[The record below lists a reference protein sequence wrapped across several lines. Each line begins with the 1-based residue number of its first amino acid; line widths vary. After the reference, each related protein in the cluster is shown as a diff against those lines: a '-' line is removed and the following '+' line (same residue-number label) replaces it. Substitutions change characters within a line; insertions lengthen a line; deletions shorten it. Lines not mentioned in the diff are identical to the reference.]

1 MRLAAD
7 SGRRRTDARMLRL
20 LLIAALLWGANI
32 ATANQD
38 ALPGASR
45 DAGMLG
51 GSAHAFLRVDEAY
64 ALRAELRDAQVLVQ
78 WDIAPGYY
86 LYKERIGFKWKGK
99 DAAEAIVVTLPAG
112 EAHEDAYLGATEV
125 YRGTLAVTL
134 PLPGS
139 EPALLE
145 VKSQGCADA
154 GLCYPPRTRVFAVD
168 PVTGSLDETEPEQIP
183 VTAAQSAAPAPATG
197 PADLAKLLWMALLAA
212 LGGMIL
218 NLMPCVFPVLS
229 LKVLGIAAKG
239 GNGHGKALHGLAYAA
254 GVVLSF
260 VAVAG
265 LLLALRGAGAA
276 IGWGFHLQSPA
287 FVAALAYLFVVM
299 GLALS
304 GMINLGSGVMGSGE
318 ALARQGGYRGTFFT
332 GVLATVVASPC
343 SAPFMGTALGFA
355 MTQPPVYALA
365 IFAALG
371 LGMAAP
377 FVLLT
382 LSPALLRRLP
392 HPGPWMDGFKQFLA
406 FPLYAAAVWLLWV
419 LGNQTGVNG
428 MAAVTGGCVL
438 LALGLWCWEH
448 AKLHRRPLPLR
459 LLGAL
464 ICVLALLVLR
474 SPLLDERPA
483 VRTDSTGAWED
494 YSPAR
499 LEELRAAGTPVFVNV
514 TADWCITCLAN
525 ERIALASEEV
535 LAAFR
540 DRGIVY
546 LKGDWTNSDPELTAL
561 LQAHG
566 RSGVPLYLFYPAAAG
581 AQATLLPQLL
591 TPSIVLEFI
600 NTR

>member
-86 LYKERIGFKWKGK
+86 LYKERIGFKWKSG
-99 DAAEAIVVTLPAG
+99 DAADAIAVTLPAG

-134 PLPGS
+134 PLPGP
-139 EPALLE
+139 EPVLLE

-168 PVTGSLDETEPEQIP
+168 PVAGSLDETEPEQLP
-183 VTAAQSAAPAPATG
+183 VTAAQSAAPAPAAG
-197 PADLAKLLWMALLAA
+197 PADLARLLWMALLAA
-212 LGGMIL
+212 LGGVIL

-260 VAVAG
+260 IAVAG

-438 LALGLWCWEH
+438 AGPWTVVLGTREAAPPAAAPAAAGRADLRARAARCCAHRCSTSARRCAPTAPAPGRTTVRPGWRRCAL
-448 AKLHRRPLPLR
+448 
-459 LLGAL
+459 
-464 ICVLALLVLR
+464 
-474 SPLLDERPA
+474 
-483 VRTDSTGAWED
+483 
-494 YSPAR
+494 PAR
-499 LEELRAAGTPVFVNV
+499 PVFVNV

-525 ERIALASEEV
+525 ETDRV
-535 LAAFR
+535 GLAAR
-540 DRGIVY
+540 CWRRSATAESCTSRVTGPTGP
-546 LKGDWTNSDPELTAL
+546 GDSPPCCRRT
-561 LQAHG
+561 G
-566 RSGVPLYLFYPAAAG
+566 AAACRC
-581 AQATLLPQLL
+581 TCSTPPQ
-591 TPSIVLEFI
+591 PGPRPRCCH
-600 NTR
+600 NC

>member
-1 MRLAAD
+1 M
-7 SGRRRTDARMLRL
+7 MPRL
-20 LLIAALLWGANI
+20 LLICALLWGTNVAI
-32 ATANQD
+32 AQPDPLAGTA
-38 ALPGASR
+38 PGTA
-45 DAGMLG
+45 ML
-51 GSAHAFLRVDEAY
+51 GSAHEFLRVDEAY
-64 ALRAELRDAQVLVQ
+64 PLTVEVHEGQALVR
-78 WDIAPGYY
+78 WDIVPGYY
-86 LYKERIGFKWKGK
+86 LYRERIAFRLVIGS
-99 DAAEAIVVTLPAG
+99 AAEPIAVALPAG
-112 EAHEDAYLGATEV
+112 EPHEDPNLGATEV
-125 YRGTLAVTL
+125 YRGTLAVTV
-134 PLPGS
+134 PLPRPG
-139 EPALLE
+139 PLRLE

-154 GLCYPPRTRVFAVD
+154 GLCYPPRTRLFALD
-168 PVTGSLDETEPEQIP
+168 PVTGSVTETTAEQRP
-183 VTAAQSAAPAPATG
+183 AGAATSPAPAAVPAAAPADIAR
-197 PADLAKLLWMALLAA
+197 LAWMALLAA

-239 GNGHGKALHGLAYAA
+239 GDGHGKALHGLVYAA

-287 FVAALAYLFVVM
+287 FVAALAYLFAVM
-299 GLALS
+299 GLGLS
-304 GMINLGSGVMGSGE
+304 GMIDLGSGIMGSGE
-318 ALARQGGYRGTFFT
+318 SLARQGGYRGSFFT

-365 IFAALG
+365 VFAALG

-382 LSPALLRRLP
+382 LSPALLNRLP
-392 HPGPWMDGFKQFLA
+392 RPGPWMDGFKQFLA

-419 LGNQTGVNG
+419 VGNQTGVNG

-438 LALGLWCWEH
+438 IALGLWCWEH
-448 AKLHRRPLPLR
+448 AKLHRHPLPLR
-459 LLGAL
+459 LLGAA
-464 ICVLALLVLR
+464 ICASALLVLR

-483 VRTDSTGAWED
+483 GRAEASRAWED

-499 LEELRAAGTPVFVNV
+499 LDELRTAGTPVFVNV

-525 ERIALASEEV
+525 ERVALSSAAV

-546 LKGDWTNSDPELTAL
+546 LKGDWTNSNPELTAL

-566 RSGVPLYLFYPAAAG
+566 RSGVPLYLYYPAAAG
-581 AQATLLPQLL
+581 APAMVLPQLL
-591 TPSIVLEFI
+591 TPSIVLEAVGA
-600 NTR
+600 R

>member
-1 MRLAAD
+1 
-7 SGRRRTDARMLRL
+7 MLRL
-20 LLIAALLWGANI
+20 LLITALLWGAN
-32 ATANQD
+32 AAAANQD
-38 ALPGASR
+38 PLPGASPGT
-45 DAGMLG
+45 AMLG
-51 GSAHAFLRVDEAY
+51 SASKFLRVDQAY
-64 ALRAELRDAQVLVQ
+64 PLRVELRDAEVLVR

-86 LYKERIGFKWKGK
+86 LYRERIAFELGTGSGGEPL
-99 DAAEAIVVTLPAG
+99 AVTLPAG

-125 YRGTLAVTL
+125 YRDALAVAV
-134 PLPGS
+134 PLPRPG
-139 EPALLE
+139 PLLLA

-154 GLCYPPRTRVFAVD
+154 GLCYPPRTRVFAID
-168 PVTGSLDETEPEQIP
+168 PAADSVRETE
-183 VTAAQSAAPAPATG
+183 AAQPPVVAAASPAPAPVAAR
-197 PADLAKLLWMALLAA
+197 ADVARADVAKLLWMALLAA

-239 GNGHGKALHGLAYAA
+239 GDGHGKALHGLAYAA

-260 VAVAG
+260 IAVAG
-265 LLLALRGAGAA
+265 LLLALRSAGAA

-299 GLALS
+299 GLGLS

-318 ALARQGGYRGTFFT
+318 ALARQGGYRGSFFT

-355 MTQPPVYALA
+355 MTQPPAYALA

-392 HPGPWMDGFKQFLA
+392 RPGPWMDGFKQFLA

-438 LALGLWCWEH
+438 IALGLWCWEH
-448 AKLHRRPLPLR
+448 AKLHRRALPLR

-483 VRTDSTGAWED
+483 ARADSTRAWED

-499 LEELRAAGTPVFVNV
+499 LETLRAAATPVFVNV

-525 ERIALASEEV
+525 ERIALSSDAV

-540 DRGIVY
+540 ERGIVY
-546 LKGDWTNSDPELTAL
+546 LKGDWTNSDPQLTAL

-566 RSGVPLYLFYPAAAG
+566 RSGVPLYLFYPGTAG
-581 AQATLLPQLL
+581 APATLLPQLL
-591 TPSIVLEFI
+591 TPSIVLEAI
-600 NTR
+600 ATR

>member
-1 MRLAAD
+1 
-7 SGRRRTDARMLRL
+7 
-20 LLIAALLWGANI
+20 
-32 ATANQD
+32 
-38 ALPGASR
+38 
-45 DAGMLG
+45 
-51 GSAHAFLRVDEAY
+51 
-64 ALRAELRDAQVLVQ
+64 
-78 WDIAPGYY
+78 
-86 LYKERIGFKWKGK
+86 
-99 DAAEAIVVTLPAG
+99 
-112 EAHEDAYLGATEV
+112 
-125 YRGTLAVTL
+125 
-134 PLPGS
+134 
-139 EPALLE
+139 
-145 VKSQGCADA
+145 
-154 GLCYPPRTRVFAVD
+154 
-168 PVTGSLDETEPEQIP
+168 
-183 VTAAQSAAPAPATG
+183 
-197 PADLAKLLWMALLAA
+197 MALLAA

-459 LLGAL
+459 LLGRA
-464 ICVLALLVLR
+464 
-474 SPLLDERPA
+474 D
-483 VRTDSTGAWED
+483 
-494 YSPAR
+494 
-499 LEELRAAGTPVFVNV
+499 LRARVARAALAACSTSARPCANRQHPRVGGLQPGPAGGTARAGTPVFVNV

-525 ERIALASEEV
+525 ERIALASDQRCWRRFAT
-535 LAAFR
+535 AASCTSRVTGPTVTRNSRPCCRRTGAAACRSTCYYPPGSRGPGHAAAPIADTVDRAGVHQR
-540 DRGIVY
+540 DAGADPAPFLPRENLPSCIV
-546 LKGDWTNSDPELTAL
+546 PELI
-561 LQAHG
+561 
-566 RSGVPLYLFYPAAAG
+566 RSMDGQRANCVQNRDQLR
-581 AQATLLPQLL
+581 TTPQQRYAPGSASRD
-591 TPSIVLEFI
+591 TTWPPYWCC
-600 NTR
+600 TDPT

>member
-1 MRLAAD
+1 MRLAAY
-7 SGRRRTDARMLRL
+7 SCRRRTDARMLRL

-32 ATANQD
+32 ATANQA
-38 ALPGASR
+38 ALPGAAR

-51 GSAHAFLRVDEAY
+51 GSARAFLRVDEAY
-64 ALRAELRDAQVLVQ
+64 PLQVELRDGQVRVQ

-86 LYKERIGFKWKGK
+86 LYRERIGFGWNTG
-99 DAAEAIVVTLPAG
+99 DFAGAIAVTLPAG

-125 YRGTLAVTL
+125 YRGMLAVTL

-139 EPALLE
+139 EPVLLE

-154 GLCYPPRTRVFAVD
+154 GLCYPPRTRVFAID
-168 PVTGSLDETEPEQIP
+168 PATGSVDETEAQQFP
-183 VTAAQSAAPAPATG
+183 VAAAQNAAPPPAAV
-197 PADLAKLLWMALLAA
+197 PADLARLLWMALLAA

-239 GNGHGKALHGLAYAA
+239 GNGQGKALHGLAYAA

-318 ALARQGGYRGTFFT
+318 SLARQGGYRGTFFT

-459 LLGAL
+459 LLGVL

-474 SPLLDERPA
+474 SPLLDERPVA
-483 VRTDSTGAWED
+483 RTDSTGAWED

-525 ERIALASEEV
+525 ERIALSSEEV

-566 RSGVPLYLFYPAAAG
+566 RSGVPLYLLYPATAG
-581 AQATLLPQLL
+581 APATLLPQLL

-600 NTR
+600 NSR

>member
-1 MRLAAD
+1 
-7 SGRRRTDARMLRL
+7 MLRL
-20 LLIAALLWGANI
+20 LLIAALVWGANT

-38 ALPGASR
+38 PLPGASR
-45 DAGMLG
+45 GAEMLG
-51 GSAHAFLRVDEAY
+51 GSARAFLRVDEAY
-64 ALRAELRDAQVLVQ
+64 ALGTEWRDGQVLVR

-86 LYKERIGFKWKGK
+86 LYKERIGFSVRLKTGGT
-99 DAAEAIVVTLPAG
+99 AETIALTLPAG

-125 YRGTLAVTL
+125 YRGTLTVAV
-134 PLPGS
+134 PLPGAK
-139 EPALLE
+139 PVLLE

-168 PVTGSLDETEPEQIP
+168 PATGTLSETEAQRLP
-183 VTAAQSAAPAPATG
+183 VVAAESPASAPA
-197 PADLAKLLWMALLAA
+197 ADRAGVAKLLWMALLAA

-239 GNGHGKALHGLAYAA
+239 GDGHGKALHGLAYAG

-299 GLALS
+299 GLGLS

-355 MTQPPVYALA
+355 MTQPPFYALA

-438 LALGLWCWEH
+438 IALGLWCWEH

-483 VRTDSTGAWED
+483 VRADSTRAWED

-525 ERIALASEEV
+525 EKIALTSGEV

-546 LKGDWTNSDPELTAL
+546 LKGDWTNSDPQLTAL

-566 RSGVPLYLFYPAAAG
+566 RSGVPLYLFYPAAIG
-581 AQATLLPQLL
+581 APAMLLPQLL
-591 TPSIVLEFI
+591 TPSIVLATI
-600 NTR
+600 DAH